1 MAQTKHQIQAL
12 LTGAGIRPLK
22 RFGQHF
28 LIDGNLMRKLVTA
41 ADVRPDDVILE
52 VGPGTGSLTQELVAV
67 AGYVLAVE
75 IDNTLQ
81 AVCQQVVGPSERFS
95 LIHAD
100 VLESKNRIVPAIYD
114 ELLARQ
120 RVLGGRIA
128 LVANLPYQV
137 ATPLIINLLLGDVP
151 VSPLCFTVQA
161 EVADRFVAV
170 AGTKDYGPVSIIT
183 QSLATIER
191 VASVPP
197 EAFWPVPEVDSAM
210 LRIDRRADAGISP
223 TVQNELNRLVHGCF
237 NHRRKTLR
245 WSLRNLL
252 NEQQLARV
260 EQDGRWDL
268 SLRPECI
275 VVGQWVALAAFCT
288 TEGQRTEN
296 H

>member
-12 LTGAGIRPLK
+12 LTTAGIRPLK

-28 LIDGNLMRKLVTA
+28 LIDGNLMRKLVA
-41 ADVRPDDVILE
+41 AAGIRSDDVVLE
-52 VGPGTGSLTQELVAV
+52 VGPGTGSLTQELVAL
-67 AGYVLAVE
+67 AGHVVAVE

-81 AVCQQVVGPSERFS
+81 AVCRQVIGPSDRFT
-95 LIHAD
+95 LIHTD
-100 VLESKNRIVPAIYD
+100 VLESKNRIAPAVGK
-114 ELLARQ
+114 ELAARHQ
-120 RVLGGRIA
+120 ILGGRIA

-137 ATPLIINLLLGDVP
+137 ATPLIINLLLHELS

-161 EVADRFVAV
+161 EVANRFLA
-170 AGTKDYGPVSIIT
+170 APCTKDYGPVSIRT
-183 QSLATIER
+183 QALATTER
-191 VASVPP
+191 VANVPP

-210 LRIDRRADAGISP
+210 LRIDRHSDAPISP
-223 TVQNELNRLVHGCF
+223 AVQNELNRLVHGCF

-252 NEQQLARV
+252 NQRQLTRA

-275 VVGQWVALAAFCT
+275 RVAQWVALAGFCA
-288 TEGQRTEN
+288 TES
-296 H
+296 